1 MNPQTEIDFYSTTSD
16 TAEQR
21 FREKV
26 RATSQTNN
34 VYELMRDGIP
44 RTSMEVSRRL
54 NMNLNS
60 ARRSLTDL
68 CRKFELL
75 VKTDLKVMESD
86 GANNH
91 YYQLSK

>member
-1 MNPQTEIDFYSTTSD
+1 MNAQTEIDFYFSTSD

-26 RATSQTNN
+26 RATSQAIA
-34 VYELMRDGIP
+34 VYDLMKDGVP
-44 RTSMEVSRRL
+44 RTSMEVHRRL
-54 NMNLNS
+54 GMNLNS
-60 ARRSLTDL
+60 ARRALTDL

-91 YYQLSK
+91 YYQLAR